1 MGLGE
6 LRALSLCHIRSSMD
20 KFTKGNLGDG
30 RVADAASSEVGKRG
44 QRRAMCCVAEVKQ
57 DLSCTREGKLCLQ
70 TAKVK
75 ITPPAP
81 ASLVVQNSLYSDMP
95 QATSLQPHALI
106 ILGKLRPHL

>member
-1 MGLGE
+1 
-6 LRALSLCHIRSSMD
+6 MD

-81 ASLVVQNSLYSDMP
+81 ASLVYRILFTLTCHRLLVYSPML
-95 QATSLQPHALI
+95 SSYW
-106 ILGKLRPHL
+106 GS